1 MKKIYKSY
9 FQKSKVFLY
18 PLLGIRKGVRFVPI
32 ETYISWKNYPEINS
46 LICVYHIDKNNK
58 KEFEEFTKEELES
71 NEFFEFKAHTNHL
84 DIIAFNLNYFKH
96 DIKMFKEGKYSKF
109 SALTKKIIKEFFG
122 EIGTLSEYIDSYL
135 YPKRYY
141 EIYSE
146 MLNISIS
153 DLEEVGELCDK
164 PNLEKENFET
174 ELVELALFK

>member
-1 MKKIYKSY
+1 MKQLYKSY

-32 ETYISWKNYPEINS
+32 ETYVTWKNYKSENS
-46 LICVYHIDKNNK
+46 LICVYHIDKKNK
-58 KEFEEFTKEELES
+58 QTFDKFIKDELET

-122 EIGTLSEYIDSYL
+122 EIGTLSEYIESYL
-135 YPKRYY
+135 YPKRYH

-146 MLNISIS
+146 LLNIPIS
-153 DLEEVGELCDK
+153 DLEYVEELCDK
-164 PNLEKENFET
+164 PDLKKENFET

>member
-18 PLLGIRKGVRFVPI
+18 PLLGIRKGIRFVPI
-32 ETYISWKNYPEINS
+32 ETYITWKNYKSKNA
-46 LICVYHIDKNNK
+46 LICVYYIDNK
-58 KEFEEFTKEELES
+58 DRQTFDKFIKDELET
-71 NEFFEFKAHTNHL
+71 NEFFDFKAHTNHL
-84 DIIAFNLNYFKH
+84 DIIAFDLNYFKN
-96 DIKMFKEGKYSKF
+96 DMKNFKKGKYSKF

-122 EIGTLSEYIDSYL
+122 EVGTLSEYIESYL

-146 MLNISIS
+146 ILNVKIS